1 MLGYNRI
8 KEIYITMMQ
17 RTIKNSISCLGIGVH
32 SGALVSLSLY
42 PAPVDSGITF
52 IRTDI
57 KGKNNKIKANYNL
70 VSRTRLGTTIQNN
83 DLVEVSTIEHLMAAL
98 WGCQIDNVIVEIDA
112 SELPIMDGSSG
123 HFVFMIEC
131 AGTKIQ
137 DKPRKYIEILK
148 EISVQEGDSSIL
160 ISPSNHFS
168 VDAEIN
174 YNSKVISSQNFKFS
188 DCKDAFKR
196 ELAKART
203 FGFKEEAEMLRKNG
217 LAKGASL
224 DNAVVISDDKIL
236 NADGLRYEDEFV
248 RHKLLDL
255 LGDFY
260 LAGAPLKAHIKSFK
274 PGHAIN
280 NKALHAI
287 FAEQDS
293 WQVIQ

>member
-1 MLGYNRI
+1 
-8 KEIYITMMQ
+8 MQ
-17 RTIKNSISCLGIGVH
+17 RTIKNSISCLGVGVH

-42 PAPVDSGITF
+42 PAPADSGITF

-70 VSRTRLGTTIQNN
+70 VSRTTLGTTIQNN

-112 SELPIMDGSSG
+112 AELPIMDGSSG

-131 AGTKIQ
+131 AGTKSQ

-148 EISVQEGDSSIL
+148 EISVQEGDSRIL

-174 YNSKVISSQNFKFS
+174 YNSKIIASQNFKFS
-188 DCKDAFKR
+188 DYKNAFKR

-224 DNAVVISDDKIL
+224 DNVVVISDDKIL
-236 NADGLRYEDEFV
+236 NSDGLRYEDEFV

-260 LAGAPLKAHIKSFK
+260 LAGAPIKAHIKSFK
-274 PGHAIN
+274 PGHSIN